1 MLSRRT
7 FSLLAL
13 AALATACTPGSG
25 SVGKR
30 PVDRPAGEVR
40 TDPATMGNVTLTVW
54 DQEVR
59 GGQEKQITT
68 LNEAFQRKY
77 PNIVIKRVA
86 RSFDDLRS
94 TVKLGL
100 TGAEAPD
107 VVQVNNGKQ
116 DMGSF
121 VKAGLLQPLDGY
133 ATAHRWTERIPD
145 SVLRLA
151 RYPDSGGV
159 LGEGRLY
166 GVPQTGELV
175 GLYYN
180 KDKLARLGLQ
190 PPKTWQD
197 FDNALAVAKRAREL
211 PIQFGNLEKSS
222 GTYLFSLAMHRYGK
236 AEEETRLA
244 TGRDGVSW
252 NTDANKQAAR
262 LVLSWA
268 DNGYFPQGF
277 AGIKADDSWA
287 AFARG
292 EGVFHVSGTWLA
304 ADLQAAMGDN
314 AGFQLPPGQTVTG
327 GTGLP
332 FAVSG
337 RSKNPD
343 AAASY
348 IQFITSP
355 EAMKVLADNG
365 NLPVVEADKQ
375 AATGLKKDVFSAWQ
389 TASRSTGL
397 VPYLDYATVTA
408 YDTVT
413 GAVEQLLSK
422 QDSVER
428 FLTVLQDDLDSGR
441 GGR

>member
-1 MLSRRT
+1 MRGFAAS
-7 FSLLAL
+7 L
-13 AALATACTPGSG
+13 AALSLVLAGCVPGSG
-25 SVGKR
+25 SSGQR
-30 PVDRPAGEVR
+30 PAERPAGEVR
-40 TDPATMGNVTLTVW
+40 TDPATMGEVTLTVW

-59 GGQEKQITT
+59 GGQEKQITA
-68 LNEAFQRKY
+68 LNDAFQRKF
-77 PNIVIKRVA
+77 PNIRIKRVA

-100 TGAEAPD
+100 TGADAPD

-133 ATAHRWTERIPD
+133 ATAHKWTERMPD

-151 RYPDSGGV
+151 KYPDSGAV
-159 LGEGRLY
+159 LGEGKLY
-166 GVPQTGELV
+166 GVAQTGELV

-180 KDKLARLGLQ
+180 KEKLAKLGIQ
-190 PPKTWQD
+190 APRTWEE
-197 FDNALAVAKRAREL
+197 FDAALATAKRAGEL

-244 TGRDGVSW
+244 TGRDGVTW

-277 AGIKADDSWA
+277 AGIKGDDSWA

-292 EGVFHVSGTWLA
+292 EGVFHVSGTWLS
-304 ADLQAAMGDN
+304 ADLQAAMGDK

-343 AAASY
+343 AAAAY
-348 IQFITSP
+348 IDFITNSA
-355 EAMKVLADNG
+355 AMKVLADNG
-365 NLPVVEADKQ
+365 NLPATEADKQ
-375 AATGLKKDVFSAWQ
+375 AVSGLNKDVFAAWQ
-389 TASRSTGL
+389 TASRSAQM

-408 YDTVT
+408 YDVVT
-413 GAVEQLLSK
+413 GATEQLLAK
-422 QDSVER
+422 QLSVEQ
-428 FLTVLQDDLDSGR
+428 FLTVLQDDLDKNR

>member
-1 MLSRRT
+1 MTLG
-7 FSLLAL
+7 
-13 AALATACTPGSG
+13 ACAPGSG
-25 SVGKR
+25 SVGDR
-30 PVDRPAGEVR
+30 PADRPAGEVR
-40 TDPATMGNVTLTVW
+40 TDPATMGKVTLTVW

-59 GGQEKQITT
+59 GGQEKQITA
-68 LNEAFQRKY
+68 LNDAFQRKY
-77 PNIVIKRVA
+77 PNITIKRVA

-133 ATAHRWTERIPD
+133 ATAHKWTQRMPE

-151 RYPDSGGV
+151 KYPDSGAV
-159 LGEGRLY
+159 LGEGKLY

-175 GLYYN
+175 GLFYN
-180 KDKLARLGLQ
+180 KEKLTKLGIQ
-190 PPKTWQD
+190 PPKTWED
-197 FDNALAVAKRAREL
+197 FDAALAAAKRAGEL

-222 GTYLFSLAMHRYGK
+222 GSYLFSLAMHRYGK

-252 NTDANKQAAR
+252 NTEANKQAAR
-262 LVLSWA
+262 LLLSWA
-268 DNGYFPQGF
+268 DNGYFPQGY
-277 AGIKADDSWA
+277 AGIKSDDSWA

-292 EGVFHVSGTWLA
+292 EGLFHVSGTWLT
-304 ADLQAAMGDN
+304 ADIQAAMGDKV
-314 AGFQLPPGQTVTG
+314 GFQLPPGQTVTG

-332 FAVSG
+332 FAVSA

-343 AAASY
+343 AAAAY
-348 IQFITSP
+348 IDFITNAD
-355 EAMKVLADNG
+355 AMKVLADNG
-365 NLPVVEADKQ
+365 NLPATEADKQ
-375 AATGLKKDVFSAWQ
+375 AATGLTKDVFTAWQ
-389 TASRSTGL
+389 TASRSTQL

-413 GAVEQLLSK
+413 GAIEQLLAK
-422 QDSVER
+422 RHTVDQ
-428 FLTVLQDDLDSGR
+428 FLTVLQDDLDKGR